1 MIDGYC
7 SEIKVLKEKQI
18 VIEGEL
24 QELKSTYLFLYY
36 EKDSVDVE
44 LASLHVEILEAK
56 KEVTLCMQRIRELKR
71 ALVNV
76 EGVLVKTRNE
86 IKNV

>member
-44 LASLHVEILEAK
+44 LA
-56 KEVTLCMQRIRELKR
+56 
-71 ALVNV
+71 
-76 EGVLVKTRNE
+76 KTRLMWSLLLFM
-86 IKNV
+86 